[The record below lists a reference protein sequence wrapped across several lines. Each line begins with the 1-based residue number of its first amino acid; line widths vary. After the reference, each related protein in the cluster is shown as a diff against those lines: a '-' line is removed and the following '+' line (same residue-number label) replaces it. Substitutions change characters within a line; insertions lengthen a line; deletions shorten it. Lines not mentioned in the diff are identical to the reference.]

1 MNKNTLGVLLL
12 NIFLLSGC
20 TSSKPGAFEKVDEDP
35 AVNTVQYR
43 FNPML
48 VNKVAMQQD
57 VQRYCA
63 ERGFDKVD
71 PIKPQESRIPGLMKA
86 WYQCNYSIKS

>member
-1 MNKNTLGVLLL
+1 MNKKIPGVLLL

-48 VNKVAMQQD
+48 VNKVAM
-57 VQRYCA
+57 
-63 ERGFDKVD
+63 
-71 PIKPQESRIPGLMKA
+71 
-86 WYQCNYSIKS
+86 